1 MTLERLGFVSALWR
15 YLVKSMQGEEV
26 AAVEVTDQG
35 FTGDRAYALVD
46 AVDGTVISAK
56 NPRKWP
62 NLLAF
67 RARLVGNSHEGYSVR
82 ITIPANGEVE
92 NTQSDINEI
101 LTVALGRR
109 VVLQNKPPHQP
120 VLQQFHPDLNSVGG
134 PEQITNEPMLASTFF
149 DLSVLHLLT
158 TATLQRLEDLY
169 PLGCFPVQRFR
180 PNLVIATASE
190 SEGFVE
196 NNWIGRTLRIGTA
209 VRLRVFQACTRCVM
223 TTLPQGETTKDM
235 GILRAVVLHNCG
247 NAGAHAA
254 VLNGGQL
261 QHGDECYLE

>member
-1 MTLERLGFVSALWR
+1 
-15 YLVKSMQGEEV
+15 MQGEEV
-26 AAVEVTDQG
+26 AAVEVTNQG

-67 RARLVGNSHEGYSVR
+67 RARLFGNSQDGYSVR
-82 ITIPANGEVE
+82 ITLPANGEID

-101 LTVALGRR
+101 LSVALGRR
-109 VVLQNKPPHQP
+109 VILQNKPPRQP

-134 PEQITNEPMLASTFF
+134 PERITNEHMLASTFF

-158 TATLQRLEDLY
+158 TSTLQRLEDVY
-169 PLGCFPVQRFR
+169 PQGRFSVQRFR
-180 PNLVIATASE
+180 PNLVLATGSE
-190 SEGFVE
+190 SEGVVE
-196 NNWIGRTLRIGTA
+196 NNWIGRILRIGTA
-209 VRLRVFQACTRCVM
+209 ARLRVFQACARCVM
-223 TTLPQGETTKDM
+223 TALPQEEAPKDM
-235 GILRAVVLHNCG
+235 GILRTVVLHNGG
-247 NAGAHAA
+247 NVGVHAA

-261 QHGDECYLE
+261 QHGDQCYLE